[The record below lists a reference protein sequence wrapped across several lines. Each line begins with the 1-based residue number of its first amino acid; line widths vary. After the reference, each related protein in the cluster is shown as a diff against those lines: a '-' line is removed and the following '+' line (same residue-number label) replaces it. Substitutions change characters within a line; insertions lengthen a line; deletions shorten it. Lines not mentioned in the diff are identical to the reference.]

1 MRDRRRWRRAVRH
14 GLTASILG
22 AALAVAGCSTSGSPE
37 PVDTPAPTIQSPTV
51 SEEPAAKTNAAP
63 GSRCGSVTF
72 PSGSP
77 GTVVVHSG
85 QITCTDAVALIN
97 RYFNDPS
104 ITRQG
109 NTLSAMFDGWTCVS
123 PTAAAADLAGYG
135 SKCEKGAVVLTVVTG

>member
-1 MRDRRRWRRAVRH
+1 MRDRRRWRRTARNGV
-14 GLTASILG
+14 TASVL
-22 AALAVAGCSTSGSPE
+22 AAFALAGCSTAGSPE

-51 SEEPAAKTNAAP
+51 SEKPAAETNAAP
-63 GSRCGSVTF
+63 GSRCGTVTF
-72 PSGSP
+72 ASGAP
-77 GTVVVHSG
+77 GTVVVQSG

-123 PTAAAADLAGYG
+123 PTAVAAHEAGYG

>member
-1 MRDRRRWRRAVRH
+1 MSER
-14 GLTASILG
+14 S
-22 AALAVAGCSTSGSPE
+22 AAEA
-37 PVDTPAPTIQSPTV
+37 
-51 SEEPAAKTNAAP
+51 NATP
-63 GSRCGSVTF
+63 GSRCWTVTF

-97 RYFNDPS
+97 RYFTDPS

-123 PTAAAADLAGYG
+123 PTAVAAHEAGYG
-135 SKCEKGAVVLTVVTG
+135 SKCEKGAVVLTVVTS